1 MWLNLRRKAVNKIK
15 LFISLM
21 FITSGVYAQT
31 APVIVAQ
38 PSTTPYVVYTPSGSF
53 LVVPNYTT
61 GQPTAVI
68 QTSKG
73 TTTTG
78 GPNAGKK

>member
-1 MWLNLRRKAVNKIK
+1 MKKLNLFLLA
-15 LFISLM
+15 LAA
-21 FITSGVYAQT
+21 SGTVLAQT

-73 TTTTG
+73 TTTG